1 MAFGPSDVVV
11 VGLLAG
17 QSSGGGVTVDFDW
30 TLFIQIGFIILLFVV
45 LKPMLF
51 DPMLKLFEEREKRID
66 GARRE
71 ARKIDEESALAL
83 GKYEAAMAKARA
95 EGNAVRDR
103 ERAAARAAEAD
114 IMANMRKDVHEYTD
128 RARSGLAQD
137 ASRAQSELHPQART
151 MARALATRLL
161 GREVS

>member
-11 VGLLAG
+11 VGLLSG

-30 TLFIQIGFIILLFVV
+30 TLFIQIGFIVVLFVV

-51 DPMLKLFEEREKRID
+51 DPMLKLFEERERRID
-66 GARRE
+66 GARKE
-71 ARKIDEESALAL
+71 ARKIDEESAMAL

-103 ERAAARAAEAD
+103 ERAAARAAETD
-114 IMANMRKDVHEYTD
+114 ILAKMRGEVQDYTD
-128 RARSGLAQD
+128 GARKNLAQD
-137 ASRAQSELHPQART
+137 LSRAQAELSPQSRTLARS
-151 MARALATRLL
+151 LAARLL
-161 GREVS
+161 GREVA

>member
-11 VGLLAG
+11 VGLLSG

-30 TLFIQIGFIILLFVV
+30 TLFIQVGFVVVLFVL

-51 DPMLKLFEEREKRID
+51 DPMLKLFEERERRID
-66 GARRE
+66 GARKE

-83 GKYEAAMAKARA
+83 SKYEAAMAKAHA
-95 EGNAVRDR
+95 EGNAVRER

-114 IMANMRKDVHEYTD
+114 ILANMRKEVHEYTERARKD
-128 RARSGLAQD
+128 LAEELARARSELAPQ
-137 ASRAQSELHPQART
+137 SREL
-151 MARALATRLL
+151 ARALASRLL
-161 GREVS
+161 GREVA

>member
-71 ARKIDEESALAL
+71 ARHIDEESALAL

-103 ERAAARAAEAD
+103 ERATARAAEAD
-114 IMANMRKDVHEYTD
+114 IMASMRKDVHEYTE

-137 ASRAQSELHPQART
+137 VARAQSELHPQSRT

>member
-11 VGLLAG
+11 VGLLSG

-30 TLFIQIGFIILLFVV
+30 TLFIQVGFVVVLFVL

-51 DPMLKLFEEREKRID
+51 DPMLKLFEERERRID
-66 GARRE
+66 GARKE

-83 GKYEAAMAKARA
+83 SKYEAAMAKARA
-95 EGNAVRDR
+95 EGNAVRER

-114 IMANMRKDVHEYTD
+114 ILANMRKEVHEYTERARKD
-128 RARSGLAQD
+128 LAEELARARSELAPQ
-137 ASRAQSELHPQART
+137 SREL
-151 MARALATRLL
+151 ARALASRLL
-161 GREVS
+161 GREVV